1 MAQIEK
7 NGSYMALPMNIKRG
21 NPIPVD
27 TTMVWYNMTD
37 LQEYATSGATAYVGQ
52 IVTYVDEENSTVVAY
67 MISNTAGTLIKLA
80 STTASGDLAGDV
92 AKLQTQMANVLST
105 LKGLGALSTKDEITA
120 AELAE
125 DLLKLINGKA
135 NSATTLEGYGITN
148 AYTKIEIDGK
158 LSGAFHYK
166 GMVDYFTEL
175 TAKTDAQQ
183 GDVYIVRY
191 TGTSGTTPLNA
202 EYAWTGEAW
211 EEFGGIIDLSG
222 YQEKLTF
229 DSTPTAD
236 STNPVT
242 SGGVKTALDGKLDKA
257 DAVGKKTAE
266 GGEIF
271 NDYTNNKAT
280 AQYAHA
286 EGTYTNASGG
296 AAHAEGSMT
305 QAKGVNSHAE
315 GFSTTA
321 EGDYSHTEGMSSV
334 AKGEAAHAEGHGTYA
349 SSKYQHVQG
358 KYNIEDTANKYAHI
372 VGNGTFN
379 ELRSNAHTLDWDGN
393 AWYAGSVTVGG
404 TYNSETGVVDNAKTL
419 ATTEDVSN
427 ASTNATTAINEAKAE
442 LNQSITNLTTE
453 VNKKVN
459 NDKVAGVELG
469 LVKSSTADNQ
479 VAVDENG
486 VMTVNT
492 ITSDK
497 ISGSVAKADAAD
509 KLSESRTI
517 SVSGDATGSASF
529 DGSANA
535 DIAVTLKDSGVT
547 AGTYTKVK
555 VDAKGRVTEGS
566 NITTADVGGAGN
578 IITRNAEEFATAE
591 QGGRADTAVQSVN
604 VAGTTKSGTSIEFTK
619 TELKTNLS
627 FIEATDD
634 ITFTNDVKAKAT
646 TKDSTDATLTT
657 KGYVDQQI
665 TDKIAASNAMVY
677 KGTVGTDG
685 TVTTLPT
692 ENVINGDTYK
702 VVTDGEYAGQKA
714 FVGDM
719 FIAVVTTGESGTSI
733 SWTRIPSGDDGN
745 VSTSETLTANNLV
758 VGNGNKEVRTVAN
771 GKVGQILQIG
781 LTSDTLQIGPQWIN
795 KEESIVSSKDSSLTV
810 TTTTTTDELNSI
822 DKTTYDLSI
831 KSVST
836 DTLTQGTNV
845 LILDGGSAE

>member
-1 MAQIEK
+1 MANIEK

-27 TTMVWYNMTD
+27 TTMVWYSMTD

-52 IVTYVDEENSTVVAY
+52 IVTYVDEANSTVAAY
-67 MISNTAGTLIKLA
+67 MISNAAGTLIKLA
-80 STTASGDLAGDV
+80 STTASGDLTGDV
-92 AKLQTQMANVLST
+92 ATLQTQMASVLET
-105 LKGLGALSTKDEITA
+105 LDGLGTLSTKDEITT

-125 DLLKLINGKA
+125 SLLNLINGKA
-135 NSATTLEGYGITN
+135 DSATTLAGYGIED
-148 AYTKIEIDGK
+148 AYTKTEIDGK
-158 LSGAFHYK
+158 LSGVFHYK
-166 GMVDYFTEL
+166 GMVDYYTEL

-242 SGGVKTALDGKLDKA
+242 SGGIKTALDGKLDKT
-257 DAVGKKTAE
+257 DAVGQKTAE

-271 NDYTNNKAT
+271 NVIMLNT
-280 AQYAHA
+280 AGSQAHA
-286 EGTYTNASGG
+286 EGIDTHATGM
-296 AAHAEGSMT
+296 AA
-305 QAKGVNSHAE
+305 
-315 GFSTTA
+315 
-321 EGDYSHTEGMSSV
+321 HTEGQTTYATSSW
-334 AKGEAAHAEGHGTYA
+334 AHAEGHSTHANGAASHAEGEDTEVKSTGTGSHAEGLNTIA
-349 SSKYQHVQG
+349 SKSYQHVQG
-358 KYNIEDTANKYAHI
+358 KFNIEDTTINGYAHI
-372 VGNGTFN
+372 VGNGSDSDK
-379 ELRSNAHTLDWDGN
+379 RSNAHTLDWDGN
-393 AWYAGSVTVGG
+393 AWYAGAVKVGG
-404 TYNSETGVVDNAKTL
+404 SSYSDENAKTL

-459 NDKVAGVELG
+459 NDKVAGTELG

-566 NITTADVGGAGN
+566 NITTADVGGAGD
-578 IITRNAEEFATAE
+578 IITHNVSEFATSE
-591 QGGRADTAVQSVN
+591 QGGKADTAVQSVN

-627 FIEATDD
+627 FIETTDD

-702 VVTDGEYAGQKA
+702 VVTDGEYAGQQA

-758 VGNGNKEVRTVAN
+758 VGNGNKEVKILAN
-771 GKVGQILQIG
+771 GKVGQILTVG
-781 LTSDTLQIGPQWIN
+781 LPSDTMQIGPTWIN
-795 KEESIVSSKDSSLTV
+795 SIKTSIQSSNSSLQVSSS
-810 TTTTTTDELNSI
+810 TTTDEVNSI
-822 DKTTYDLSI
+822 DLTTYDLSI

>member
-27 TTMVWYNMTD
+27 TTMVWYSMTD
-37 LQEYATSGATAYVGQ
+37 LQEYAVSGATAYVGQ

-67 MISNTAGTLIKLA
+67 MISNTTGTLIKLA

-92 AKLQTQMANVLST
+92 ATLQTQMANVLST
-105 LKGLGALSTKDEITA
+105 LEGLGALSTKDEITT

-125 DLLKLINGKA
+125 SLLNLINGKA
-135 NSATTLEGYGITN
+135 DSATTLAGYGIED
-148 AYTKIEIDGK
+148 AYTKTEIDGK

-166 GMVDYFTEL
+166 GMVDYYTEL

-211 EEFGGIIDLSG
+211 EEFGAIIDLSG
-222 YQEKLTF
+222 YATKSEVKAVDDKVIANTNAISAINNENTGILAQAKSYTDTKDTATNEKVDANTSAISAINNEDTGILAQAKSYADTKK
-229 DSTPTAD
+229 SEAIETAASD
-236 STNPVT
+236 ATTKANQ
-242 SGGVKTALDGKLDKA
+242 ALA
-257 DAVGKKTAE
+257 DAKEYVNGK
-266 GGEIF
+266 
-271 NDYTNNKAT
+271 
-280 AQYAHA
+280 
-286 EGTYTNASGG
+286 
-296 AAHAEGSMT
+296 
-305 QAKGVNSHAE
+305 
-315 GFSTTA
+315 
-321 EGDYSHTEGMSSV
+321 
-334 AKGEAAHAEGHGTYA
+334 
-349 SSKYQHVQG
+349 
-358 KYNIEDTANKYAHI
+358 DTAM
-372 VGNGTFN
+372 
-379 ELRSNAHTLDWDGN
+379 DGRVS
-393 AWYAGSVTVGG
+393 AL
-404 TYNSETGVVDNAKTL
+404 ET
-419 ATTEDVSN
+419 
-427 ASTNATTAINEAKAE
+427 
-442 LNQSITNLTTE
+442 SITT
-453 VNKKVN
+453 KVEN
-459 NDKVAGVELG
+459 TKVATSTDLG
-469 LVKSSTADNQ
+469 LVKSSTANND
-479 VAVDENG
+479 VSVDASTG

-497 ISGSVAKADAAD
+497 ISGSVAEAD
-509 KLSESRTI
+509 KLSSSKTI

-566 NITTADVGGAGN
+566 NITTADVGGAGDILTHN
-578 IITRNAEEFATAE
+578 VSEFATAE
-591 QGGRADTAVQSVN
+591 QGGKADTAVQSVN
-604 VAGTTKSGTSIEFTK
+604 VSGTTKTGTSVAFTK
-619 TELKTNLS
+619 DELKANLG

-646 TKDSTDATLTT
+646 TKDSTDTTLTT

-702 VVTDGEYAGQKA
+702 VVTDGEYAGHQA

-733 SWTRIPSGDDGN
+733 SWTLIPSGDDGN
-745 VSTSETLTANNLV
+745 VSTTETLTSYGLV
-758 VGNGNKEVRTVAN
+758 IGKGNKEVGVLAQGTE
-771 GKVGQILQIG
+771 GQILKA
-781 LTSDTLQIGPQWIN
+781 DGPNNLAWVN
-795 KEESIVSSKDSSLTV
+795 DEIVKIQSSDSSITV
-810 TTTTTTDELNSI
+810 PEPTIGTEGNYNTREFN
-822 DKTTYDLSI
+822 LSI
-831 KSVST
+831 NQVST
-836 DTLTQGTNV
+836 DKLIQGTNV
-845 LILDGGSAE
+845 LILDGGSASA

>member
-27 TTMVWYNMTD
+27 TTMVWYSMTD
-37 LQEYATSGATAYVGQ
+37 LQEYAVSGATAYVGQ

-92 AKLQTQMANVLST
+92 ATLQTQMANVLST
-105 LKGLGALSTKDEITA
+105 LEGLGALSTKDKITT
-120 AELAE
+120 AELAA
-125 DLLKLINGKA
+125 DLLNLINGKA
-135 NSATTLEGYGITN
+135 NSATTLEGYGITD
-148 AYTKIEIDGK
+148 AYTKTEIDGK

-166 GMVDYFTEL
+166 GMVDYYTEL

-236 STNPVT
+236 SANPVT
-242 SGGVKTALDGKLDKA
+242 SGGVKTALDDKLDKT

-271 NDYTNNKAT
+271 NYYEDDGFWGSKNSAG
-280 AQYAHA
+280 QYAHA
-286 EGTYTNASGG
+286 EGIGTDATGRASHAEGNSTISQGEASHAEGYGTHANG
-296 AAHAEGSMT
+296 ASSHAEGNCTEVKETASDAHAEGT
-305 QAKGVNSHAE
+305 
-315 GFSTTA
+315 
-321 EGDYSHTEGMSSV
+321 
-334 AKGEAAHAEGHGTYA
+334 GTIA
-349 SSKYQHVQG
+349 SKSAQHVQG
-358 KYNIEDTANKYAHI
+358 RFNIEDTTTNGYAHI
-372 VGNGTFN
+372 VGNGSTPDS
-379 ELRSNAHTLDWDGN
+379 RSNAHTLDWDGN
-393 AWYAGSVTVGG
+393 AWYAGNVTVGG
-404 TYNSETGVVDNAKTL
+404 TCDSATGVVVNAKTL

-459 NDKVAGVELG
+459 NDKVAGTELG
-469 LVKSSTADNQ
+469 LVKSSTANNQ

-497 ISGSVAKADAAD
+497 ISGSVATADVAD
-509 KLSESRTI
+509 KLSEARTI

-566 NITTADVGGAGN
+566 NITTEDVGGAGN

-619 TELKTNLS
+619 TELKTNLG

-702 VVTDGEYAGQKA
+702 VVTDGEYAGQQA

-745 VSTSETLTANNLV
+745 VSTSETLTANQLV
-758 VGNGNKEVRTVAN
+758 VGNGNKEVKTLAN
-771 GKVGQILQIG
+771 GTKGYVLKVGNNGPEWEHQDVFRF
-781 LTSDTLQIGPQWIN
+781 TSP
-795 KEESIVSSKDSSLTV
+795 DSSIDFAPSGSGLEWDNQYEV
-810 TTTTTTDELNSI
+810 TINQ
-822 DKTTYDLSI
+822 
-831 KSVST
+831 VST
-836 DTLTQGTNV
+836 DKLIQGTNV